1 MAFDTGGERR
11 ADLHREW
18 DSPAA
23 QEKQSRPKF
32 AQHGIQPG
40 EVAREL
46 AEIRARLGSN
56 DEVAGFAAES
66 LPALPAD
73 VTGRNGAFTLG
84 TAPPPIGL
92 PDASTPG
99 HPQPLPLHPRL
110 PPPPPT
116 PHPPPPA

>member
-66 LPALPAD
+66 LRALHAD
-73 VTGRNGAFTLG
+73 VTSRNGGFTVR
-84 TAPPPIGL
+84 TAPLPLGL
-92 PDASTPG
+92 RAALPPG
-99 HPQPLPLHPRL
+99 HRQPLPFHPRL
-110 PPPPPT
+110 PA
-116 PHPPPPA
+116 PAR